1 MADYLDEFLITDSVH
16 ADTMNSK
23 LVTPLNVLA
32 LDVTGKLDSTGDT
45 AENLIVRNYTEI
57 LKTLTSTDA
66 STSGAVVLN
75 LAEANV
81 FNFTVNTTDAQT
93 LTLSNEASGAHSFSL
108 FLHQSTVAPAVTL
121 DFGSSSGAL
130 LWSGDAIPEIADGE
144 TNIFTFASL
153 DAGDDW
159 YGHHVGD
166 TYGDGST

>member
-1 MADYLDEFLITDSVH
+1 MSDYLDDFLITDSVH
-16 ADTMNSK
+16 ADTMNTK

-45 AENLIVRNYTEI
+45 AENLIIRNYTET
-57 LKTLTSTDA
+57 LKSLTST
-66 STSGAVVLN
+66 GAALTLD

-81 FNFTVNTTDAQT
+81 FDVTVGSTHA
-93 LTLSNEASGAHSFSL
+93 LTLSLANQEAGAHSFSL
-108 FLHQSTVAPAVTL
+108 WLHQSTGGNAITL

-130 LWSGDAIPEIADGE
+130 LWSGDSIPDIADGE

-153 DAGDDW
+153 DAGDNW